1 MFEDFHG
8 NVEAQ
13 RVLAGMIA
21 SQRMPQTIL
30 LAGPEGKLIDMFLDL
45 AGVDHQRIYRAS
57 ALPCHERGVQ
67 ETVPS
72 PCDWLSP

>member
-30 LAGPEGKLIDMFLDL
+30 LAGPEGMPELLEL
-45 AGVDHQRIYRAS
+45 ALRVLA
-57 ALPCHERGVQ
+57 A
-67 ETVPS
+67 
-72 PCDWLSP
+72 